1 MEKWINEFRDYLFD
15 CPTEIEAEYAF
26 RIMVI
31 ANYSEVA
38 DNTVF
43 TEENLKLPA
52 EEIYHLAV
60 KCFEDEYKISA
71 VEKLTYPVDDRLL
84 DEFIQTMRKMEGA
97 DEQIIIKN
105 CVVILSDDVVDK
117 FNERVQTLLT
127 FAKDNPDLSLVEFS
141 CVHFALYNPGRV
153 NIFANGEKH

>member
-1 MEKWINEFRDYLFD
+1 MEKGINEFRDYLFD

-31 ANYSEVA
+31 ANYSEFA
-38 DNTVF
+38 DNTIF

-60 KCFEDEYKISA
+60 KCF
-71 VEKLTYPVDDRLL
+71 
-84 DEFIQTMRKMEGA
+84 EGA